1 MLHEAF
7 GCQGAVVDVRGGV
20 EYFHLHFNF
29 NILVNCTILRG
40 DTSTAPMTSTTEL
53 GDIYTAPLTSTR
65 QLVTS
70 TW

>member
-1 MLHEAF
+1 MRRLDVK
-7 GCQGAVVDVRGGV
+7 GAVVDVRGAV
-20 EYFHLHFNF
+20 
-29 NILVNCTILRG
+29 VDVRG